1 MIAKT
6 LSTSE
11 RYARLHP
18 VAGKLAEFCQAL
30 YPLLVAHSDD
40 SGRQQGDVFT
50 VKHAVCPSSPRQL
63 ADVEKALVAL
73 HQVGLI
79 TWYEFAQRNY
89 IEISDFAPHQPG
101 LKNRD
106 NSKIPPVP
114 PNAAVCREMPLKGKG
129 RELKRTEEKGKEGNG
144 TDVPTAT
151 LASVSDGSDDPAAP
165 NCKVDAFVQLWN
177 ETVTAP
183 IAQCRGLSYQRR
195 DKIRLRLKERPM
207 GEWLVIFQRIE
218 ASAFCHGQNDR
229 GWVMSLDWLVKNDDH
244 AIRVNEGKYDDRAGS
259 KPVARGASP
268 QPATGC
274 RYGHQ
279 PPCMSAS
286 ECTLK
291 MLADARAAEA
301 EAS

>member
-6 LSTSE
+6 LSTSQ
-11 RYARLHP
+11 RYARLHQ

-30 YPLLVAHSDD
+30 YPLLVSHSDD

-50 VKHAVCPSSPRQL
+50 VKHAVCPSSPRTI
-63 ADVEKALVAL
+63 ADVEKALTAL

-79 TWYEFAQRNY
+79 TCYEVAQRKY
-89 IEISDFAPHQPG
+89 IEIQDFASHQPG

-114 PNAAVCREMPLKGKG
+114 PNAAGCREMPSEGKGTEEKRTEQKG
-129 RELKRTEEKGKEGNG
+129 REENG
-144 TDVPTAT
+144 ADAPSAT
-151 LASVSDGSDDPAAP
+151 LASVSDVPNDPDAP
-165 NCKVDAFVQLWN
+165 NCKVEAFVQLWN

-183 IAQCRGLSYQRR
+183 IAQCRGLSDQRR
-195 DKIRLRLKERPM
+195 EKIRLRLKERSM
-207 GEWLVIFQRIE
+207 GEWLAAFQRIE
-218 ASAFCHGQNDR
+218 ASAFCHGTNDR
-229 GWVMSLDWLVKNDDH
+229 GWVMSIDWLIRNNDH
-244 AIRVNEGKYDDRAGS
+244 VMRVLEGKYDDKASR
-259 KPVARGASP
+259 KPAERGARP

-279 PPCMSAS
+279 PPCLSS
-286 ECTLK
+286 TECTAK
-291 MLADARAAEA
+291 MLAEAKA